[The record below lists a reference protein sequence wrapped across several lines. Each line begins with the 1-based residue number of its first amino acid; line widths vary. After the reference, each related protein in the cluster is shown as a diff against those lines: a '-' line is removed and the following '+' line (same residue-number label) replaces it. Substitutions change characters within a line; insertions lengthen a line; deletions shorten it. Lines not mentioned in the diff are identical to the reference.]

1 MNLDQQIKDW
11 VQLDNQLKTLIEK
24 TKELRDKRNL
34 VHNGIID
41 YASKNDLLN
50 SNIKISD
57 GRLKFNQTR
66 VAPPLTFKYLEKCLG
81 EVIRNEKQV
90 TQIMEYVKSKREIKS
105 VYEIKRY
112 SNN

>member
-11 VQLDNQLKTLIEK
+11 MQLDNQLKLLNEK
-24 TKELRDKRNL
+24 VKELRDKKNT
-34 VHNGIID
+34 VHNRIID
-41 YASKNDLLN
+41 YASKNDLLH
-50 SNIKISD
+50 SNIKIGD
-57 GRLKFNQTR
+57 GRLKFTNTNI
-66 VAPPLTFKYLEKCLG
+66 ANPLTFKYLEKCLG

-90 TQIMEYVKSKREIKS
+90 TQIMDYVKSKREIKS